1 MRGHVSVLLLAL
13 ALIST
18 LGGCAGDRAPPTA
31 RLAANGLPQPIQCVP
46 FVREITGIEIYGD
59 ADTWW
64 GSAAAKHYM
73 RGSVPQVGS
82 VLVLRA
88 SDRLRVGHIAAV
100 RQIVGPREIRVT
112 HSNWGGDE
120 ATRRLV
126 HDAMPVL
133 DVSPNNDWSQT
144 RFWNNATKGWGAIY
158 PTHGFIYPS
167 KESERRNA
175 PVPTGTPTS

>member
-1 MRGHVSVLLLAL
+1 MSVLLLGL

-18 LGGCAGDRAPPTA
+18 LGGCAGDRAPAPA
-31 RLAANGLPQPIQCVP
+31 RVAANALPPPIQCVP

-100 RQIVGPREIRVT
+100 RQIVGPREIHVT

-144 RFWNNATKGWGAIY
+144 RFWNNATKSWGAIY
-158 PTHGFIYPS
+158 PAHGFIYPS

-175 PVPTGTPTS
+175 PVPSGTPTS

>member
-1 MRGHVSVLLLAL
+1 MRGHVLVLLTAL
-13 ALIST
+13 W
-18 LGGCAGDRAPPTA
+18 LGGCASERAPA
-31 RLAANGLPQPIQCVP
+31 RAPGAAAGLPAPIQCVP

-64 GSAAAKHYM
+64 GTAAQKHYM
-73 RGSVPQVGS
+73 RGSVPQVGA

-112 HSNWGGDE
+112 HANWGTDE

-144 RFWNNATKGWGAIY
+144 RFWSTQSKGWGAIY
-158 PTHGFIYPS
+158 PAHGFIYPARD
-167 KESERRNA
+167 SERQNV
-175 PVPTGTPTS
+175 PLLQKQPGLVPTS

>member
-1 MRGHVSVLLLAL
+1 MRGHVLVLLSAL
-13 ALIST
+13 C
-18 LGGCAGDRAPPTA
+18 LGGCAADRTPSRPQVASS
-31 RLAANGLPQPIQCVP
+31 GLPAPIQCVP

-64 GSAAAKHYM
+64 GSAAQKHYM
-73 RGSVPQVGS
+73 RGSVPQVGA

-112 HSNWGGDE
+112 HANWGTDD

-144 RFWNNATKGWGAIY
+144 RFWNAQINNWGAVY
-158 PTHGFIYPS
+158 PAHGFIYPA
-167 KESERRNA
+167 KESERRNV
-175 PVPTGTPTS
+175 PLPQQSGSVPTS

>member
-1 MRGHVSVLLLAL
+1 MHGQSLALLLVL
-13 ALIST
+13 AVC
-18 LGGCAGDRAPPTA
+18 GCASEGTRAP
-31 RLAANGLPQPIQCVP
+31 RLASNNLPPPIQCVP
-46 FVREITGIEIYGD
+46 FVREITGVEIYGD

-88 SDRLRVGHIAAV
+88 TDRLRVGHIAAV
-100 RQIVGPREIRVT
+100 RQVVSPREIRVT
-112 HSNWGGDE
+112 HSNWGGDD

-144 RFWNNATKGWGAIY
+144 RFWNNASKGWGAIY
-158 PTHGFIYPS
+158 PAHGFIYPS
-167 KESERRNA
+167 KDSERRNA
-175 PVPTGTPTS
+175 PVPNNIPTS